1 MNAILQD
8 LPLPARLLPWPAA
21 LPTTLARCVL
31 LALLVHVWLLLLLG
45 NAPSGT
51 AAPGKG
57 VGGAI
62 NVTLRGPVSEG
73 ARAVPMPHE
82 PLQAP
87 NGSAATPRWGGAV
100 RESEAAPATEP
111 GATRL
116 GEPALRPSEQAQ
128 AAAPTVPVPPA
139 TPAPPAPPAQAQ
151 QDPAPAAPVLE
162 RQLSA
167 PPALAAAQAPL
178 APSPP
183 AVQPLPLPA
192 LAQPTAVVAASPAE
206 RQLGS
211 ALMQLPAAPA
221 AARSPLRPSTAVA
234 LPELAAPAA
243 LADAPAPLRRLHA
256 APTAARPAEPDLP
269 HSAEAPVSTPTPTP
283 ASALPSMPAPQPQ
296 APPSAGAADAG
307 SRVGHDLA
315 TPAAAAASTPRLNL
329 QLARPRGGELSRTS
343 TGGVLPVL
351 PRPPERDDK
360 LARDIDK
367 AGKTECRNA
376 YSALGPLALIPLAL
390 DAVRKEG
397 ACKW

>member
-8 LPLPARLLPWPAA
+8 LPLPARLVPWPAA

-31 LALLVHVWLLLLLG
+31 LALLVHVWLVLLLG

-51 AAPGKG
+51 AVPGQG

-73 ARAVPMPHE
+73 AKAVLLPHQ
-82 PLQAP
+82 PSQAP

-111 GATRL
+111 GAPRL
-116 GEPALRPSEQAQ
+116 GEPALRPAEPAPAAQ
-128 AAAPTVPVPPA
+128 SVLPAAPAVPAV
-139 TPAPPAPPAQAQ
+139 PAQAQ
-151 QDPAPAAPVLE
+151 EAPPATAPVQE

-192 LAQPTAVVAASPAE
+192 LAQPTAVVAAPAPE

-211 ALMQLPAAPA
+211 ALMQLPAASA
-221 AARSPLRPSTAVA
+221 AALTPLRPSTAVA

-243 LADAPAPLRRLHA
+243 LADAPAPLRRPNA
-256 APTAARPAEPDLP
+256 APTLARPAEPDLP
-269 HSAEAPVSTPTPTP
+269 RTGQAPVSTPTPTP

-296 APPSAGAADAG
+296 APPSPGAADAG
-307 SRVGHDLA
+307 SRVGHDVA
-315 TPAAAAASTPRLNL
+315 TPAAASASTPRLNL

-351 PRPPERDDK
+351 PRAPERDDK

-376 YSALGPLALIPLAL
+376 YSALGPLAVIPLAL

>member
-8 LPLPARLLPWPAA
+8 LPLPARLVPWPAA

-51 AAPGKG
+51 AAPGQG

-73 ARAVPMPHE
+73 ARAVPMPHQ
-82 PLQAP
+82 PSQALS
-87 NGSAATPRWGGAV
+87 GSAATPRWGGAV

-116 GEPALRPSEQAQ
+116 GEPALRPAEPAPAAESVLP
-128 AAAPTVPVPPA
+128 AAPAAPA
-139 TPAPPAPPAQAQ
+139 VPAQAQ
-151 QDPAPAAPVLE
+151 EAPPATAPVQE

-167 PPALAAAQAPL
+167 PPALADAQAPL
-178 APSPP
+178 APTP
-183 AVQPLPLPA
+183 APVQPVALPA

-221 AARSPLRPSTAVA
+221 AARSPLRPSSVVA
-234 LPELAAPAA
+234 LPELALPAA
-243 LADAPAPLRRLHA
+243 LADAPAPLRRLNA
-256 APTAARPAEPDLP
+256 APTAARMAEPDLP
-269 HSAEAPVSTPTPTP
+269 RSVEAPVSTPTPTP
-283 ASALPSMPAPQPQ
+283 ASAPPSMPAPQPQ
-296 APPSAGAADAG
+296 APPSPGAADAG

-329 QLARPRGGELSRTS
+329 QLARPRGSELSRTS

-376 YSALGPLALIPLAL
+376 YSALGPLAVIPLAL